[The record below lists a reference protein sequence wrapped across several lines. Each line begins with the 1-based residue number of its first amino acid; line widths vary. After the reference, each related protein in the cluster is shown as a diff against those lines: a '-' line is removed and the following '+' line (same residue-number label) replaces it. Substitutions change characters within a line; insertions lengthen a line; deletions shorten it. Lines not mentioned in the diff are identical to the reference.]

1 MDVEELVTGGFFQYE
16 RTVVKNQSVLHEK
29 EARGMNGYE
38 EIIRGYLTKAWARSE
53 DVLHR
58 AVPAV
63 LDASGRLL
71 FQAFGRRCAVERE
84 RVFFDGIADVG
95 PRAVL
100 AAIYVAHVPEQA
112 AGLHPLKAFKEI
124 PNSGPYQAAFA
135 VHAEQVLVP
144 HVPKIKVHLDNLL
157 QIFSGHRNT
166 DAPSGDFSFT
176 LYPLPRLPLYYIVHE
191 ADDEFPAAVTCLFGG
206 GCASFMPLDA
216 LADVAEYTAQSLLE
230 HCAALAN
237 QRR

>member
-1 MDVEELVTGGFFQYE
+1 
-16 RTVVKNQSVLHEK
+16 
-29 EARGMNGYE
+29 MNGYE
-38 EIIRGYLTKAWARSE
+38 EIIRGYLDKAWARSE
-53 DVLHR
+53 HVLQR

-63 LDASGRLL
+63 SKASGALS
-71 FQAFGRRCAVERE
+71 FQAFGRRCTVERE

-100 AAIYVAHVPEQA
+100 TAIYMAHVPEQA
-112 AGLHPLKAFKEI
+112 AALHPLKAFKEI

-144 HVPKIKVHLDNLL
+144 HVPMIKRHLDNLL
-157 QIFSGHRNT
+157 HIFSGHRNT

-206 GCASFMPLDA
+206 GAASYMPLDA
-216 LADVAEYTAQSLLE
+216 LADVAEYTAQALLE
-230 HCAALAN
+230 HGAAMEA
-237 QRR
+237 QRG